1 MGRVIWKARDTP
13 GSWEV
18 LHTSQASTSWLLSI
32 SVYQVKVANSPNWP
46 LKCKMQYMFD
56 VVQYEVNESESSHPG
71 VKPRTH
77 GLSCQCSHHWAT
89 TTRQPPALT
98 ILCMAVC
105 FSCVPSSHS
114 VWYAFLS
121 FTYNIKH
128 VCMFQL
134 RQEYKDIQFFS
145 HSVWNR
151 EVLCRIRLIVSGSVH
166 SKDTHC
172 SYNSVVIS
180 CAVSF
185 DWDFNFS

>member
-1 MGRVIWKARDTP
+1 MERVIWKARDTP

-18 LHTSQASTSWLLSI
+18 LHTSQTSTSCLLST

-56 VVQYEVNESESSHPG
+56 VVQYEVSESESSHPG

-77 GLSCQCSHHWAT
+77 GLSCQCSHRWAT
-89 TTRQPPALT
+89 TTRQPKALT
-98 ILCMAVC
+98 ILSMAVC

-134 RQEYKDIQFFS
+134 RQRYEDIQFFPTVPEIERFCVES
-145 HSVWNR
+145 DLLSQAVCIQRIPTAVTIVWWFP
-151 EVLCRIRLIVSGSVH
+151 VL
-166 SKDTHC
+166 
-172 SYNSVVIS
+172 
-180 CAVSF
+180 
-185 DWDFNFS
+185 